1 MRRYVLDSF
10 ALIAYLQD
18 EPGRAQVEAIF
29 ERALQGRAE
38 VLLSII
44 NYGEVVYITA
54 REQGRVRAQA
64 TIAGIDQL
72 PIMVVD
78 ADRALTFA
86 AAHIKARKAISY
98 ADAFAV
104 ALAVRQDATLLTG
117 DPEMRAVENEAE
129 IEWLPRQR
137 R

>member
-10 ALIAYLQD
+10 ALITYLQD